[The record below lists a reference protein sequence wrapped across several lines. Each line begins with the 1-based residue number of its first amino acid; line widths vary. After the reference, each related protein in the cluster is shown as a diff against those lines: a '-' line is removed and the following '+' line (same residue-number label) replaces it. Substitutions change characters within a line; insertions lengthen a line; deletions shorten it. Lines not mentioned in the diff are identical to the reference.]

1 MYNAVNQGH
10 NYRPFS
16 MWRHNSVLQCIYD
29 GRRAVVIM
37 TANFHAVRCPCQA
50 VYARHFVWIKGGGAF
65 RESNSLNKFYSAAVV
80 VCFLTRKHGFITKTS
95 MRKSF
100 LLLWLHCFATCMA
113 VKSHKRQQQNE
124 KRHGNI
130 YHIPYINNLMSCT
143 HFSHTKY
150 SNGRPCPIK
159 TWDVIHSFLF
169 SIGI

>member
-1 MYNAVNQGH
+1 MTTQQCTAMH
-10 NYRPFS
+10 IRWPS
-16 MWRHNSVLQCIYD
+16 SCRHHDSKLSCRTLPLSSSLRKAFCLD
-29 GRRAVVIM
+29 KR
-37 TANFHAVRCPCQA
+37 
-50 VYARHFVWIKGGGAF
+50 GAF